1 MEPMLSIQ
9 EAVAKYIDGVEK
21 KKGTSI
27 EKLLI
32 KAFLAG
38 MMVAFGAAAS
48 NVTAHAIENPSLSKL
63 AAGVV
68 FPMGLMMVI
77 FLGAELFTGDCLMVM
92 AVAEH
97 KCSVASMCRI
107 LALVYVG
114 NLAGGVLMAALN
126 EHIQFDYNNG
136 LLGAYTIKVALT
148 KCSMSFDQALISGIL
163 CNVLVC
169 IAVML
174 AFSAKDV
181 ASKLLSAFFII
192 LLFIANGYEHSVAN
206 MYFVPAGLF
215 AKLDESYVQLA
226 MDTYGYTA
234 EQIQQLNVVHFL
246 TNNLIPVTLGNII
259 GGMFVFGLPLWYVNH
274 SRKESGIRIS

>member
-9 EAVAKYIDGVEK
+9 EAVARYIDGVVK
-21 KKGTSI
+21 KKGTSV

-48 NVTAHAIENPSLSKL
+48 NVTAHAIENPSLAKL

-77 FLGAELFTGDCLMVM
+77 FLGAELFTGDCLIVM
-92 AVAEH
+92 AVAER
-97 KCSVASMCRI
+97 KCSIVSMCRI
-107 LALVYVG
+107 LGLVYIG
-114 NLAGGVLMAALN
+114 NLAGGIVMAALN
-126 EHIQFDYNNG
+126 EYIQFDYNNG
-136 LLGAYTIKVALT
+136 MLGAYTIKVALN

-192 LLFIANGYEHSVAN
+192 LLFISNGYEHSVAN
-206 MYFVPAGLF
+206 MYFIPAGLF

-226 MDTYGYTA
+226 MEAYGYTA
-234 EQIQQLNVVHFL
+234 EQIGQLNVAHFL

-274 SRKESGIRIS
+274 SDKEIGIKVR